1 MCPLMWPPP
10 VAYAQQV
17 MRLLVAQVPK
27 LPHVCVT
34 PSTHPGYLPTYLGT
48 YLGASPKFNWVWG
61 SFELQTRLLNRCT
74 CSTRRSLFHS
84 YLSHIITLYDSTCS
98 QALLA
103 NRESIQKTLRRQRSM
118 EVATERHFYH
128 HDVESEVCAKR
139 ELELKLKLS
148 GPGSG
153 LVWSGLD

>member
-48 YLGASPKFNWVWG
+48 YLGAAPKFNWVWG
-61 SFELQTRLLNRCT
+61 SFELRTRLLNRCT
-74 CSTRRSLFHS
+74 CSTRRSLFLS
-84 YLSHIITLYDSTCS
+84 SLSHIITLYDSTCS
-98 QALLA
+98 
-103 NRESIQKTLRRQRSM
+103 
-118 EVATERHFYH
+118 
-128 HDVESEVCAKR
+128 
-139 ELELKLKLS
+139 
-148 GPGSG
+148 
-153 LVWSGLD
+153 